1 MIEIIPSLPATSFEE
16 LESKIEKVRG
26 LVTGFQIDICDG
38 KFVNAVSW
46 PLHTEDSPRYQRIVR
61 GEERLPFSEDF
72 VFEADLMI
80 HHPEQMV
87 PDLIRAGFSRGLIHI
102 ESEHDFLLC
111 REAAQDTLE
120 LGIALSIGTDI
131 SLIEKYVP
139 FITVV
144 QFMGIAKIGS
154 QGQPF
159 DPRVLTM
166 IRETRERYPN
176 VIIEVDGAVNNLTAP
191 ELIGAGATRLAPGS
205 YVLSS
210 EDATE
215 AIRTLQSLSMT
226 SGYN

>member
-16 LESKIEKVRG
+16 LETKIEKVRG
-26 LVTGFQIDICDG
+26 LVKTFQIDVCDG
-38 KFVNAVSW
+38 VFVDAVSW
-46 PLHTEDSPRYQRIVR
+46 PLHAEDSARYQRIVR

-72 VFEADLMI
+72 RFEADLMI
-80 HHPEQMV
+80 HHPEQMLS
-87 PDLIRAGFSRGLIHI
+87 DLIRAGFSRMLIHI
-102 ESEHDFLLC
+102 EAEQDFPAC
-111 REAAQDTLE
+111 IAIAKDVE

-131 SLIEKYVP
+131 SLIEKYLP

-166 IRETRERYPN
+166 IRETKERYPN
-176 VIIEVDGAVNNLTAP
+176 VIIEVDGAVNMDTAP
-191 ELIGAGATRLAPGS
+191 QLIAAGATRLAPGS

-210 EDATE
+210 ENPKI
-215 AIRTLQSLSMT
+215 AIETLQSLSL
-226 SGYN
+226 